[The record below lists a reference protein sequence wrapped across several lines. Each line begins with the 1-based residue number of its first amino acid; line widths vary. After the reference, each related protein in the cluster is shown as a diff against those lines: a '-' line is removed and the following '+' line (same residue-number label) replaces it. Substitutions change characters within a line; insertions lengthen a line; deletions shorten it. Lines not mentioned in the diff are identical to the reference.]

1 MPIRGLRERAYSTGK
16 VVYDNDFMNSEWVHL
31 MPPGHVEMRNVIFA
45 PLVIDDKVEGVMG
58 LANKPGDFTE
68 NDAKFAGAFGNLA
81 AMALRRARAE
91 DALRENE
98 TRFRA
103 IFDGSRDAIGLAKDK
118 TVVFTNPAHVFL
130 FGYESADEIIGKPV
144 FDLIAPE
151 SRGLVDEMAN
161 KRAAGAPVPSL
172 YEVTALKKD
181 GTTFLAEFSVSVYVL
196 KGKRFTLLVIRDI
209 TERKRLEE
217 QLRQAQK
224 MEAIG
229 TLAGG
234 VAHDFNN
241 ILTVIMGLGN
251 LMQMSLDKDDV
262 NRPHVDQ
269 IVASSERAADLT
281 QGLLAFSRKQRIAP
295 EAHTVNGVVM
305 STAKLLK
312 RLLPEDIGLKMELTS
327 KNTSSLLDITQIGQ
341 VLMNLATNARDAMP
355 HGGSLTI
362 TTNWAKIDKAF
373 IKTHRF
379 GAEGEYVRLSVSD
392 TGIGM
397 DESTMK
403 RIFEPFFTTKEV
415 GKGTGLGL
423 ASAYGIVKQHKG
435 YITVSSLLSKG
446 TTFDIYL
453 PLIKTTSRE
462 KASARG
468 TSKGGTETILIVEDD
483 RDVRNML
490 KSILQSQGYS
500 TIEAGDGDD
509 AIRVHHEHQERID
522 LIILDVV
529 MPGRNGREVLDEI
542 TRADPG
548 VKAIFVSGYTGD
560 VVIDKGIHRDNRDFL
575 SKPLSIPALLGK
587 VREVLDR

>member
-1 MPIRGLRERAYSTGK
+1 
-16 VVYDNDFMNSEWVHL
+16 
-31 MPPGHVEMRNVIFA
+31 
-45 PLVIDDKVEGVMG
+45 
-58 LANKPGDFTE
+58 
-68 NDAKFAGAFGNLA
+68 
-81 AMALRRARAE
+81 
-91 DALRENE
+91 
-98 TRFRA
+98 
-103 IFDGSRDAIGLAKDK
+103 
-118 TVVFTNPAHVFL
+118 
-130 FGYESADEIIGKPV
+130 
-144 FDLIAPE
+144 
-151 SRGLVDEMAN
+151 
-161 KRAAGAPVPSL
+161 
-172 YEVTALKKD
+172 
-181 GTTFLAEFSVSVYVL
+181 
-196 KGKRFTLLVIRDI
+196 
-209 TERKRLEE
+209 
-217 QLRQAQK
+217 
-224 MEAIG
+224 
-229 TLAGG
+229 
-234 VAHDFNN
+234 
-241 ILTVIMGLGN
+241 
-251 LMQMSLDKDDV
+251 
-262 NRPHVDQ
+262 
-269 IVASSERAADLT
+269 
-281 QGLLAFSRKQRIAP
+281 
-295 EAHTVNGVVM
+295 VNGVVM

-312 RLLPEDIGLKMELTS
+312 RLLPEDIGLELDLTN
-327 KNTSSLLDITQIGQ
+327 KNTSSLLDVAQIGQ

-362 TTNWAKIDKAF
+362 TTNLAKIDEAF
-373 IKTHRF
+373 MKTHSF
-379 GAEGEYVRLSVSD
+379 GTEGEYVRLSVSD
-392 TGIGM
+392 TGIGI

-435 YITVSSLLSKG
+435 YITVSSLLSQG

-453 PLIKTTSRE
+453 PLIKTPSRE
-462 KASARG
+462 KAPAKG

-490 KSILQSQGYS
+490 TSILQSQGYS

-575 SKPLSIPALLGK
+575 PKPLSIPALLGK